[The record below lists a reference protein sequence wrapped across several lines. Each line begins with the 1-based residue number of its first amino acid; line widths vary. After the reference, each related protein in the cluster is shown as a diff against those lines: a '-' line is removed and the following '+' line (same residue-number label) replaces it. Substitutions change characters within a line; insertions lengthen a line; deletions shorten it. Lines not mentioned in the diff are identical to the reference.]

1 MKKDEQGLLA
11 FAREWKL
18 PAVFYTAEELNALP
32 GNFTASDFVRNITGV
47 DCVCERSAVR
57 LAMDYGCKQRSAPD
71 RDTVIAQESGADQDA
86 VTTQES
92 WPDQDAVT
100 TQESAID
107 LNCGDTQ
114 DQENAVESIS
124 GRVLLL
130 EKKTSLDGVT
140 TALALFSDRV
150 EETP

>member
-1 MKKDEQGLLA
+1 LKKDEQGLLA
-11 FAREWKL
+11 FAREWEL

-57 LAMDYGCKQRSAPD
+57 LAMDYGCKQRRASD
-71 RDTVIAQESGADQDA
+71 QEVEIAQES
-86 VTTQES
+86 VS
-92 WPDQDAVT
+92 DQDAVT

>member
-1 MKKDEQGLLA
+1 
-11 FAREWKL
+11 
-18 PAVFYTAEELNALP
+18 
-32 GNFTASDFVRNITGV
+32 
-47 DCVCERSAVR
+47 
-57 LAMDYGCKQRSAPD
+57 
-71 RDTVIAQESGADQDA
+71 VIAQESGADQDA